1 MLRVGVLFGL
11 AQVATIQAAHAW
23 TWCPVPEIDG
33 SVSVTVIAFMMGA
46 GVLLY
51 NKVKA

>member
-1 MLRVGVLFGL
+1 LFGL

-33 SVSVTVIAFMMGA
+33 SVSVTVIALMMGF

-51 NKVKA
+51 NKANS